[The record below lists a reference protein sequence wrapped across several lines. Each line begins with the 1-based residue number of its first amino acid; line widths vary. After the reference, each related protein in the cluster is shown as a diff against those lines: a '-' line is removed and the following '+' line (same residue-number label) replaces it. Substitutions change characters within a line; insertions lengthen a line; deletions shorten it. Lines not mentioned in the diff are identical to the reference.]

1 MRSILESCQPRPDIV
16 TGAFNPEIFTANL
29 GQVIDFYRGR
39 PAIIH
44 SLYTDGDQ
52 FFKDATYP
60 TENLKLILADVL
72 AVYRGITVSRPSIDL
87 KRAFIKFW
95 SACVVPDKLMVTRE
109 SGK

>member
-1 MRSILESCQPRPDIV
+1 LKWSILESCRPRLDIV

-29 GQVIDFYRGR
+29 GQVFDFYRGR

-60 TENLKLILADVL
+60 TENLKLILADVFGRL
-72 AVYRGITVSRPSIDL
+72 SGDNSLPAIHRLET
-87 KRAFIKFW
+87 AFYKI
-95 SACVVPDKLMVTRE
+95 LERLRR
-109 SGK
+109 SG